1 MKKQVKP
8 FSMILGIV
16 FCLMLLNNQVFS
28 APTLDKRIDN
38 REGTE
43 VTKPQVDKPGIQ
55 RELTTIPGTP
65 PTTIPQNE
73 GERGKTKMGEPAPQS
88 TASQPVE
95 EEKGGLLSGIWEFL
109 KILLVVVIALGAGYL
124 FYWIYRK
131 IKKIDEYINTLRK
144 AIKEEEISQQTIT
157 LWQGTDH
164 LRRYPIGGTREES
177 YPPQEIS
184 RINQKIEAIERRF
197 NIYSDEHKK
206 ILEESRR
213 QNRLYSLLQELFRKE
228 TSARESIL
236 QEMSKIQKGSTP
248 SYEEPEIRK
257 EEPQKPT
264 SQIKKP
270 LTEQPEQHLI
280 EWWNEFGNQL
290 LSKCKETLTEKFFNV
305 TLEVILARS
314 EYNNENWQ
322 VVGVRDN
329 IQTEYFI
336 LPRKESQW
344 WSDYPKQLS
353 DYDPWFDI
361 EEKTGPNLWIKSLKS
376 PLPKAIK
383 DPSGQ
388 WKLISP
394 KGKVSIKESQ

>member
-1 MKKQVKP
+1 
-8 FSMILGIV
+8 
-16 FCLMLLNNQVFS
+16 MLLNNQVFS
-28 APTLDKRIDN
+28 APPSDKRIDN

-55 RELTTIPGTP
+55 REFTTIHGTP

-109 KILLVVVIALGAGYL
+109 KILLVVVIVLGAGYF

-144 AIKEEEISQQTIT
+144 AIKEEEISQQTT
-157 LWQGTDH
+157 TRWQGTDH
-164 LRRYPIGGTREES
+164 LRRYPIGGTREEA

-184 RINQKIEAIERRF
+184 RINQKIETIERQF
-197 NIYSDEHKK
+197 SVCWNESKKVLDES
-206 ILEESRR
+206 SR
-213 QNRLYSLLQELFRKE
+213 QYRLYSLLQELFRKE

-236 QEMSKIQKGSTP
+236 QEMNKIQKGSIP
-248 SYEEPEIRK
+248 YYEEPEIRK

-270 LTEQPEQHLI
+270 LTDDQNLI

-290 LSKCKETLTEKFFNV
+290 LSRCKENLNERFLNV
-305 TLEVILARS
+305 TVEAIF
-314 EYNNENWQ
+314 
-322 VVGVRDN
+322 
-329 IQTEYFI
+329 T
-336 LPRKESQW
+336 KE
-344 WSDYPKQLS
+344 
-353 DYDPWFDI
+353 FD
-361 EEKTGPNLWIKSLKS
+361 EE
-376 PLPKAIK
+376 
-383 DPSGQ
+383 D
-388 WKLISP
+388 WKLISIGDNNSNYSYVLPRKNTDWWSDIYQKWFVLEEEESVMAPVIRSIKPHLPKARKNNYGQWELIGP